1 MKSRKMVLPIPF
13 EDGAG
18 DGPGMVREDGARG
31 MVQGWCERNTKKCGR
46 RYYKMIIFN
55 GYAKMKQ
62 CAGR

>member
-31 MVQGWCERNTKKCGR
+31 MVQGWCGDGVRESYYSRCINIDYRGVERVTL
-46 RYYKMIIFN
+46 
-55 GYAKMKQ
+55 Q
-62 CAGR
+62 